1 MARRMFTEMVTRSD
15 AFLDMPTSTQ
25 ALYFHLLSE
34 ADDDGFVSSPKM
46 VMRIVGSNTDE
57 IKMLVSKKFL
67 IPFEAGVC
75 VIKHWRM
82 HNQIRKDRYVE
93 TKYKN
98 EKLSLFIRENGSYST
113 NPTNAV
119 PVPSGFYTMEDIE
132 KLLMAP
138 NWQPKVALGKGRV
151 GKVKL
156 VEPSSKGS
164 LKVKEKDMS
173 FKNMRRYKGEEG
185 GYEEVAVQTDPDYK
199 PKKKSEKRVSEDI
212 QAVFDLFNNP
222 ASALWR
228 MREIERVA
236 AQTLFETY
244 GLEKLKVRI
253 DRIQKEKGNKDPLF
267 PLVTTPSQLLDKMP
281 NVERYFEI

>member
-1 MARRMFTEMVTRSD
+1 MFTERITRSD

-46 VMRIVGSNTDE
+46 VMRIVGANPDE
-57 IKMLVSKKFL
+57 IKTLVGKKFL
-67 IPFEAGVC
+67 IPFAGGVC

-82 HNQIRKDRYVE
+82 HNQVRKDRYEE
-93 TKYKN
+93 TKYKK
-98 EKLSLFIRENGSYST
+98 EKQSLFIRGNGSYST
-113 NPTNAV
+113 NPDNAL
-119 PVPSGFYTMEDIE
+119 PVPSGYFTVENIETM
-132 KLLMAP
+132 LLATT
-138 NWQPKVALGKGRV
+138 WQPTVALGEGRV
-151 GKVKL
+151 GQVNL
-156 VEPSSKGS
+156 AEPSSDELLEDK
-164 LKVKEKDMS
+164 KNNVS

-199 PKKKSEKRVSEDI
+199 PKKKSEKKVSDDI

-236 AQTLFETY
+236 SQTLFDTY
-244 GLEKLKVRI
+244 GLEKLKIRVN
-253 DRIQKEKGNKDPLF
+253 RIQEEAKKKDPLF
-267 PLVTTPSQLLDKMP
+267 PHITTPSQLLDKMP
-281 NVERYFEI
+281 NVERYLNV